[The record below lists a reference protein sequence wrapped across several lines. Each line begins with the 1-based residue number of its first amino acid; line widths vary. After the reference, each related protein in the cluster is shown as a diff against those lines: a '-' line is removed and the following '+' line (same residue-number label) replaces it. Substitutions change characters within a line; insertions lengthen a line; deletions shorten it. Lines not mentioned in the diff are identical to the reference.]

1 MESFPKTLY
10 AHHLDAI
17 GSRWSEALAASGF
30 DAAIV
35 LAGQPATYFLDDQ
48 SAPFRPNPHFAQW
61 YPDSDCPHSALVLV
75 PGAAPRLL
83 FYCPDDYWHAP
94 PALPDWADAF
104 DTETFASVEA
114 LEDRTQ
120 ALARDHRRVAVIGE
134 RAGGNLGGEPNPQRL
149 LHHLDYGRAWKT
161 GFELAAMRVASRR
174 AAAGHLAAERTFREG
189 GSEFDIHLAYLA
201 AARQTPEELP
211 YHSIVAINEHAGILH
226 YQHYESE
233 RPARVESFLID
244 AGASALGYAAD
255 VTRTY
260 ANEHD
265 GLFAD
270 LVDGLDRQ
278 QRELIDGIRPGRNY
292 LDLHEEAHRRV
303 ASLLATHGL
312 VSCSAE
318 SAFENGITRAFLPHG
333 LGHLIGLQTHD
344 VGGHQVDA
352 EGHLAPPPAVYPALR
367 LTREVSPGMVF
378 TIEPG
383 LYFVPQLLAEL
394 RDGPGGRDVRWS
406 AIEKLMPCGGIRIE
420 DNVVVTDGA
429 PENLTRDAFAL
440 QDPDTGR

>member
-1 MESFPKTLY
+1 METIPKSLY
-10 AHHLDAI
+10 RQHLDTI
-17 GSRWSEALAASGF
+17 TERWSDALEASGHA
-30 DAAIV
+30 AAIV

-75 PGAAPRLL
+75 PGAPPRLL
-83 FYCPDDYWHAP
+83 FYSPEDYWHAP
-94 PALPDWADAF
+94 PALPEWANVF
-104 DTETFASVEA
+104 DTETFASVAA
-114 LEDRTQ
+114 LEDRLQ
-120 ALARDHRRVAVIGE
+120 AVAREHRRVAVIGE

-149 LHHLDYGRAWKT
+149 LQHLDYQRAWKT
-161 GFELAAMRVASRR
+161 GFELAAMRTASRR

-226 YQHYESE
+226 YQHYQRQ
-233 RPARVESFLID
+233 RPAQVNSFLID

-260 ANEHD
+260 AQVA
-265 GLFAD
+265 GGRFGA
-270 LVDGLDRQ
+270 LVEALDSE
-278 QRELIDGIRPGRNY
+278 QRELISGIRPGRSY

-303 ASLLATHGL
+303 GILLAEHSL
-312 VSCSAE
+312 VSCTAE
-318 SAFENGITRAFLPHG
+318 SAFESGITRAFLPHG

-344 VGGHQVDA
+344 VGGQQVDA
-352 EGHLAPPPAVYPALR
+352 DGHLAPPPAAYPALR
-367 LTREVSPGMVF
+367 LTREVSAGMVF

-383 LYFVPQLLAEL
+383 LYFIPQLLTEL
-394 RDGPGGRDVRWS
+394 RGAPAGSDVRWS
-406 AIEKLMPCGGIRIE
+406 EIEKLVPFGGIRIE
-420 DNVVVTDGA
+420 DNVVVTDGV
-429 PENLTRDAFAL
+429 PENLTRDAFAAETSGAG
-440 QDPDTGR
+440 Q